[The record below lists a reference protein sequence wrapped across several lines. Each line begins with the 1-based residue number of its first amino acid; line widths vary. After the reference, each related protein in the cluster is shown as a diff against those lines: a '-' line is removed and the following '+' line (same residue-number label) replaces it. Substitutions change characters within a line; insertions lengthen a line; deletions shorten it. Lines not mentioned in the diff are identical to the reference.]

1 MPKWHLYMESIFSG
15 YCPCAMKK
23 YFMFAK
29 IQGERWETDR
39 DMSGAIVKVT
49 LSHWKYTGK

>member
-49 LSHWKYTGK
+49 LSHWKCTGK